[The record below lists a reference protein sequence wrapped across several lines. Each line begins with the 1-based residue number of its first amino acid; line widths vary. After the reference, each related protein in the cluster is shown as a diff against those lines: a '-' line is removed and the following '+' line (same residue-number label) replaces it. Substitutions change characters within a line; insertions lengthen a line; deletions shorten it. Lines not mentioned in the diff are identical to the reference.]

1 MDDKYIYTV
10 YMHISPSNKRYI
22 GITKQK
28 PERRWDSGHGYRTSP
43 HFWRAIK
50 KYGWNNFK
58 HIILFEHLTKEEAI
72 KKEIELIEKYNLTD
86 GKYGYNIT
94 KGGDGITGAKLSYE
108 TRLKMS
114 KNHHHLDQ
122 SKDKNPYAKPVVNLN
137 NLIVYCTVREANRS
151 IGKRDNNSSISS
163 VCLGR
168 RKHTGKDK
176 DGKRIKWQYLED
188 YLKNNNLSMEE
199 AKNILTFC

>member
-1 MDDKYIYTV
+1 MEDKYIYTV

-28 PERRWDSGHGYRTSP
+28 LERRWDSGHVYRTSP

-72 KKEIELIEKYNLTD
+72 KKEIELIKKYNLTD

-94 KGGDGITGAKLSYE
+94 KGGDGINGVKLSYE

-122 SKDKNPYAKPVVNLN
+122 FKDKNPYAKPAINLN
-137 NLIVYCTVREANRS
+137 NLTVYCTVREANRA
-151 IGKRDNNSSISS
+151 IGKGDNNSSISS

-199 AKNILTFC
+199 AKNVLTFC